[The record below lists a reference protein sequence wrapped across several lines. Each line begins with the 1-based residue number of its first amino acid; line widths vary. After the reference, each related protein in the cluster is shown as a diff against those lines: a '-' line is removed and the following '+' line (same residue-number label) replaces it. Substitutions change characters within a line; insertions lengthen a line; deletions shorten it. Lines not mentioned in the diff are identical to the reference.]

1 MLEYSRKN
9 IDMCKKKIKNNNR
22 KIKELSYQAN
32 EYEAIM
38 EVIAKTDIS
47 GQMLATYQQKLN
59 NCLSKIDRFVED
71 NKNNHD
77 LISVMK
83 VADRIIKN
91 NNK

>member
-47 GQMLATYQQKLN
+47 GQMLATY
-59 NCLSKIDRFVED
+59 
-71 NKNNHD
+71 
-77 LISVMK
+77 
-83 VADRIIKN
+83 
-91 NNK
+91 